1 MPDYTNYS
9 SEIVDGYVESSSQGR
24 LLGSFSEMP
33 TPTANHLGSIVLYIG
48 EDGTYASNTFY
59 MCVSSEGTY
68 VWQELTLQGDVD
80 LASYYTKTETDSLL
94 EAKADVGDVYTKEEV
109 YTKAETDSL
118 AESKA
123 DADDVYSKTEM
134 DTILAGDGTIPG
146 YSQVQRLTVTGNG
159 TSTSLTASHS
169 LDAVPAV
176 IVFDQDGKLYFTDT
190 SATATDVTL
199 TFNTAPSSGTTYT
212 LVVIG

>member
-48 EDGTYASNTFY
+48 EDGTYTSNTFY

-68 VWQELTLQGDVD
+68 AWQELTLQGDVD
-80 LASYYTKTETDSLL
+80 LTSYYTKTETDSLL
-94 EAKADVGDVYTKEEV
+94 EAKANVDDV

-123 DADDVYSKTEM
+123 DADDVYSRTEM
-134 DTILAGDGTIPG
+134 DAILAGDGTIPG
-146 YSQVQRLTVTGNG
+146 YSQVQRLTVTGDG